1 MVFWSLLLATAPFFL
16 PGCAPKETPE
26 PKIVAVAPT
35 DDPATHLTDQF
46 HSAAFQT
53 EQAVE
58 SLDRASTAIHPLIA
72 LEQGETKEALLDI
85 QDGLDAAGHISG
97 KEANPPTL
105 AEVRA
110 DIPRFQEKR
119 LGRVR
124 ELETVIDQ
132 LRDAEDTL
140 TDMLNSTP
148 PSKIETILSET
159 TDAVDDAIGYLEE
172 ADRQLGGN
180 PASESENKAPEK
192 GKK

>member
-1 MVFWSLLLATAPFFL
+1 MILWGLCLVTAPTFL
-16 PGCAPKETPE
+16 IGCGAKEVPQPKVVTTEVPE
-26 PKIVAVAPT
+26 
-35 DDPATHLTDQF
+35 DPAAHLTDQF

-58 SLDRASTAIHPLIA
+58 SLVRASTSIHPLIA

-85 QDGLDAAGHISG
+85 QDGLDAAGHIAG

-105 AEVRA
+105 GEVRA
-110 DIPRFQEKR
+110 DLPNFQEKR
-119 LGRVR
+119 MKRVA
-124 ELETVIDQ
+124 ELETIIDQ

-140 TDMLNSTP
+140 SDMLDSTP

-159 TDAVDDAIGYLEE
+159 TDAVDDAISYLEE

-180 PASESENKAPEK
+180 PSPESENKAPGK
-192 GKK
+192 GER